1 MSALVAYAASYRSYE
16 ANESVAGPHLMVR
29 LVHIFVQKS
38 VFVEVA
44 MVGVKPAWA
53 DVLALGL

>member
-1 MSALVAYAASYRSYE
+1 MPRRVGHIE

-44 MVGVKPAWA
+44 MVGVKPVWA
-53 DVLALGL
+53 DVLAFDLC